1 MDNPKIDRV
10 NNPKIQT
17 EGMLER
23 AGGARYPYGS
33 HALVPPGDRVV
44 RFILRSDTIELRDL
58 EGQHVRVTG
67 ALVESHP
74 LNEGGP
80 KLLDDFTTD
89 TLEQEY
95 GV

>member
-1 MDNPKIDRV
+1 MNNPKIDRV

-44 RFILRSDTIELRDL
+44 RFVLRSDTVELRDL

-67 ALVESHP
+67 SLVEGHP
-74 LNEGGP
+74 LNEGDP
-80 KLLDDFTTD
+80 KLLDVFAITP
-89 TLEQEY
+89 LQQE
-95 GV
+95 